1 MKPENENLEELFGK
15 FLNENDARK
24 AAEDITQGEK
34 LLNEYPAPQ
43 PDNALLLS
51 IQERINNKLSQT
63 KKQNSASIGHWAAA
77 IAAAVLIIGFISITL
92 LNRTQHL
99 QITDRPAIAVSLE
112 TEDDFLQDDSEFLL
126 LAAQLQDI
134 EDEFTAVQSG
144 LNGYYSSIA
153 DELEIEL
160 LEINSDFWK
169 G

>member
-24 AAEDITQGEK
+24 AAEDIMQVEK
-34 LLNEYPAPQ
+34 LLNEYPAPK
-43 PDNALLLS
+43 PDAELLLS
-51 IQERINNKLSQT
+51 IQSRINNKLSQT
-63 KKQNSASIGHWAAA
+63 KKQSSVSIGHWSAA
-77 IAAAVLIIGFISITL
+77 IAAAVLIVGFISITL
-92 LNRTQHL
+92 LNRTQH
-99 QITDRPAIAVSLE
+99 QQTTDRPAIAVSLE

-134 EDEFTAVQSG
+134 EDELTALQSG
-144 LNGYYSSIA
+144 MNGYYSNIA

>member
-34 LLNEYPAPQ
+34 LLNEYPAPK
-43 PDNALLLS
+43 PEAALLLS
-51 IQERINNKLSQT
+51 IQARINNKLRQT
-63 KKQNSASIGHWAAA
+63 KKHRSISIGYWSTAT
-77 IAAAVLIIGFISITL
+77 AAAVLIIGFISITL
-92 LNRTQHL
+92 LNRTQHP
-99 QITDRPAIAVSLE
+99 QITDRPAFAVSLE
-112 TEDDFLQDDSEFLL
+112 TEDDFLQDDYELLL

-134 EDEFTAVQSG
+134 EDEFMAVQSG
-144 LNGYYSSIA
+144 LNGYYSNIA